1 MNINSP
7 WFRHAILYSLNI
19 ETFFDSNGDGV
30 GDIQGLIKSMHYLS
44 DLGITCIWLL
54 PFYPSPLKDDGYDI
68 ADYRDINPRYG
79 TMADFDEL
87 VENAHRLGIKIAID
101 LVFNHTSNQ
110 HKWFREA
117 RKNKNSKFRNYYI
130 WSGKQPQKEE
140 ENVWTFD
147 ESAGEYYLHRFL
159 PEEPDLDLSNPDVR
173 EEIRQIIGFW
183 IEKRVSGFRIDVAH
197 LLADLEQPA
206 TKKTRDL
213 TILNLIHD
221 AAGKNDIM
229 FMAGAF
235 DIPGSLQRYYGNGD
249 RMNALFDFL
258 LNQNMFLA
266 LAREEGA
273 AIENHLT
280 KLPFQPE
287 KAQWLN
293 FIRYHDEVVL
303 TLLTPDEREEVFA
316 SFAPAEDM
324 HLNGM
329 AMRRRLASMMQNN
342 RARMELVFS
351 LVFSF
356 PGIPMIRYGDEIG
369 MGEDLSLPGRKS
381 VRTVMQWNAEKNG
394 GFSDSD
400 PDSLIIPS
408 IPEGEYSYNAVNV
421 LNQKRDVNSFLN
433 WVKKLIRIRKKCPE
447 IGEGKFSI
455 IETDNADVLVHKIT
469 GEENTFIA
477 VHNLSANN
485 TTLNMNMS
493 LIEGRVLLADN
504 TEGTFSEIAPCGYRW
519 LLIPNK
525 KK

>member
-1 MNINSP
+1 MNSP
-7 WFRHAILYSLNI
+7 WFKHSILYSLNI
-19 ETFFDSNGDGV
+19 ETFLDSNGDGI

-54 PFYPSPLKDDGYDI
+54 PFFPSPLKDDGYDI
-68 ADYRDINPRYG
+68 TDYRDIDPRYG

-87 VENAHRLGIKIAID
+87 VEIAHKVGIKIAID
-101 LVFNHTSNQ
+101 LVFNHTSDQ

-117 RKNKNSKFRNYYI
+117 MENKNSKYRNYYI
-130 WSGKQPQKEE
+130 WSGKQPEKGE

-147 ESAGEYYLHRFL
+147 EAGREFFLHRFL
-159 PEEPDLDLSNPDVR
+159 PEEPDLDLSNADVR

-183 IEKRVSGFRIDVAH
+183 IEKGVKGFRIDVAH
-197 LLADLEQPA
+197 LLSDLDQPA

-213 TILNLIHD
+213 TVLNAIHD
-221 AAGKNDIM
+221 SAGKSDIM

-235 DIPGSLQRYYGNGD
+235 DIPGSLRRYYGNGD

-258 LNQNMFLA
+258 MNQNMFLA

-273 AIENHLT
+273 AIENHIT
-280 KLPFQPE
+280 KLPLQPE
-287 KAQWLN
+287 KAQWLH
-293 FIRYHDEVVL
+293 FICYDEVVL
-303 TLLTPDEREEVFA
+303 ELLTDDEREEVFA
-316 SFAPAEDM
+316 AFAPAENM
-324 HLNGM
+324 RLKGT
-329 AMRRRLASMMQNN
+329 AMRRRLAPMMQNK

-356 PGIPMIRYGDEIG
+356 PGIPVIRYGDEIG

-381 VRTVMQWNAEKNG
+381 VRTLMQWNTEKNG
-394 GFSDSD
+394 GFSAAD
-400 PDSLIIPS
+400 PASLSMPS
-408 IPEGEYSYNAVNV
+408 ISDGEFSYHKVNV
-421 LNQKRDVNSFLN
+421 LNQKQDPDSFLN

-447 IGEGKFSI
+447 IGDGKFSI
-455 IETDNADVLVHKIT
+455 VETDNPDVLVHRIT
-469 GEENTFIA
+469 GAENTFIA
-477 VHNLSANN
+477 VHNLSGNE

-493 LIEGRVLLADN
+493 LIEGRIILADN
-504 TEGTFSEIAPCGYRW
+504 TEGTFSEIAPYGYRW